1 MDILTIKILKEVIEN
16 LNDNYIVEYDNEVTV
31 VTIEDKIMIDVSNQ
45 RIIFQFQLQN
55 EISLICFKLI

>member
-45 RIIFQFQLQN
+45 RIIFQ
-55 EISLICFKLI
+55 